1 MKLRLKSK
9 SLKNPNYFNM
19 KIASKTF
26 KKLIER
32 NKENKLKNK
41 KILLNKTEHFFLMLN
56 KEFFKEE
63 IKENDHDYIYREI
76 KHMQKYHQTLVDLY
90 GKDAYKKSIDDYSE
104 PIKYDKKLLF
114 NPFNKNKNENKYKI
128 FTKEVKNMYLP
139 KILKKNNI
147 KLIKN
152 NSDETNNSF
161 NKSNI
166 TNNIS
171 TYNSLI
177 TESSSKYNRPN
188 LTFNK
193 YNKIKNNIN
202 SFIKTN
208 NILNNNNGSKIS
220 ISSEGNIS
228 NKLFNKDDY
237 LMTLDNIYNESVYNQ
252 KKYKNYFNFFENKSI
267 IYKNKFN
274 YISKILFNK

>member
-9 SLKNPNYFNM
+9 SVKNSNYFNM

-139 KILKKNNI
+139 KLHLCSIGAQVTYAQACGGALQIRFGIMQHVRTRILC
-147 KLIKN
+147 
-152 NSDETNNSF
+152 F
-161 NKSNI
+161 Q
-166 TNNIS
+166 
-171 TYNSLI
+171 
-177 TESSSKYNRPN
+177 PA
-188 LTFNK
+188 
-193 YNKIKNNIN
+193 
-202 SFIKTN
+202 
-208 NILNNNNGSKIS
+208 
-220 ISSEGNIS
+220 
-228 NKLFNKDDY
+228 
-237 LMTLDNIYNESVYNQ
+237 SVT
-252 KKYKNYFNFFENKSI
+252 
-267 IYKNKFN
+267 
-274 YISKILFNK
+274 

>member
-9 SLKNPNYFNM
+9 SVKNPNYFNM

-114 NPFNKNKNENKYKI
+114 NPFDKNKNENKYKI

-152 NSDETNNSF
+152 NSDEINNSF

-166 TNNIS
+166 T
-171 TYNSLI
+171 
-177 TESSSKYNRPN
+177 
-188 LTFNK
+188 
-193 YNKIKNNIN
+193 NNIN

-237 LMTLDNIYNESVYNQ
+237 LMTLDNIYNESIYNQ